1 MSVNVNIVTFA
12 GNLTRDPESRDTGS
26 TSVVGFTLAN
36 TRKFKSGNETKEET
50 AFLDVE
56 AWGKTGEMVAQYLT
70 KGQPCLVEGRL
81 KQEQW
86 QDKDGNRR
94 TKIKIVAERVHF
106 LGGKRQAG
114 DGGDGGQESPAPQAT
129 AERGPSRPRPASAA
143 GDDEPPF

>member
-12 GNLTRDPESRDTGS
+12 GNLTRDPELRETGS
-26 TSVVGFTLAN
+26 SSVVVGFTLAN

-70 KGQPCLVEGRL
+70 KGHPALVEGRL

-114 DGGDGGQESPAPQAT
+114 DDGDGGQGTAPQTNRPRSAPAPSD
-129 AERGPSRPRPASAA
+129 G
-143 GDDEPPF
+143 EPPW